1 MGPPPNTRPLLLW
14 QERVRKLV
22 VHSEVIKVYRNSLR
36 SERAFGS
43 YNMEGGCL
51 HNTSITNSGGKQT
64 PLITK
69 VRKLPHSIYFL
80 SQPHFTRD
88 TIHDAPSLPF
98 LSLLLSSPVFLSVC
112 FFFLLFSSPRL
123 LYFAP
128 TSYPLLR
135 LAVYFYLSFIR
146 LIINS
151 RYVAVVLDVSRS
163 SYQSYHKVP
172 VTHNSHLALRSSAHT
187 YRFHP

>member
-43 YNMEGGCL
+43 YDMEGGCL
-51 HNTSITNSGGKQT
+51 HHTSITNSGGKQT
-64 PLITK
+64 PLITE

-88 TIHDAPSLPF
+88 TIRGAPSLPF

-112 FFFLLFSSPRL
+112 FFFLLFSLPIL

-135 LAVYFYLSFIR
+135 LADYFCSSFMRQIM
-146 LIINS
+146 NP
-151 RYVAVVLDVSRS
+151 RYVAVVSDI
-163 SYQSYHKVP
+163 
-172 VTHNSHLALRSSAHT
+172 
-187 YRFHP
+187 